1 MTAKTTAPANST
13 EIRTAADDD
22 FAPNALIGYIAP
34 VAHPQGHW
42 VAMYLDYEDGS
53 VRRWSRSVANPEVAE
68 AFVRTDYH
76 RALPRLRAEAAE
88 WAAGYR
94 AAVARAA
101 AESVATESAW
111 SAKWIAGFRAAVAEA
126 DAS

>member
-42 VAMYLDYEDGS
+42 VAMYLDHEDGS
-53 VRRWSRSVANPEVAE
+53 VRRWSKSLATAEMAE
-68 AFVRTDYH
+68 AYVRTDYH

-88 WAAGYR
+88 WAAG
-94 AAVARAA
+94 
-101 AESVATESAW
+101 
-111 SAKWIAGFRAAVAEA
+111 FRAAVAEA